1 MYHSIEIWRAT
12 IHTATSAL
20 ALVTGLSSEDVEHI
34 AEGNDRVIEL
44 TRRYP
49 GLSREVAEYLAR

>member
-12 IHTATSAL
+12 INTATSAL
-20 ALVTGLSSEDVEHI
+20 ALVTGLSPEDLEHI
-34 AEGNDRVIEL
+34 AEGNDPVIEL

-49 GLSREVAEYLAR
+49 ALSREVAEYLAR